1 MLRDESSNCML
12 VRRDET
18 QPSSAMAATG
28 DSSATKV
35 ESRRCRRGSNKW
47 WGCVYLVVIHG
58 IGLLLAAAK
67 TRAEGFGAGG
77 PDQNLNITN
86 LINLTL
92 PLKLSHHPDYKS
104 PCLSSAR
111 SSPA

>member
-1 MLRDESSNCML
+1 VIGALPKLSL
-12 VRRDET
+12 VV
-18 QPSSAMAATG
+18 
-28 DSSATKV
+28 V
-35 ESRRCRRGSNKW
+35 EEVRTNG
-47 WGCVYLVVIHG
+47 GVVFTFVIHG

-86 LINLTL
+86 LINLI
-92 PLKLSHHPDYKS
+92 PLKLSHHPDHKS